1 MIWRYLSYWLAM
13 GAAGIALNIIFAL
26 FGIGELHR
34 VLKTASVKVTGG
46 SELTR
51 LSIIVSAIVGV
62 VIGAAFSM
70 SLGPLTL
77 VRAFLGLRKPKEGS

>member
-1 MIWRYLSYWLAM
+1 MIWRYLSYWFAL

-26 FGIGELHR
+26 FGFGELHR

-51 LSIIVSAIVGV
+51 LSIVVSAIVGV
-62 VIGAAFSM
+62 IVGASLSM

-77 VRAFLGLRKPKEGS
+77 VRALLGLRSPKGRE